1 MNDLHEMLTNISDSY
16 SDFVSFVE
24 RRCEEDSDI
33 KAAVVYTITKNENIS
48 TDDVL
53 EIYSSVRF
61 GKMGFILNSVKQ
73 VMALAKNYVYMF

>member
-33 KAAVVYTITKNENIS
+33 KAVVVYAITKNENIS

-53 EIYSSVRF
+53 EIFFSVRF

-73 VMALAKNYVYMF
+73 FMALAKNYVYMF